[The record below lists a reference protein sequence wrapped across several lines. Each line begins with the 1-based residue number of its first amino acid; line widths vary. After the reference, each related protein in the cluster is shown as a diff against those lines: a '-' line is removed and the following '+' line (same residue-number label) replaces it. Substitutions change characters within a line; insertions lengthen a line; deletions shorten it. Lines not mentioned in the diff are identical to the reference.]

1 MNTPESIQLCR
12 TKKELHWSEILGKGQ
27 YVPTVDRDEETV
39 RNYIK
44 DQGEE
49 DKRIDQLDLF

>member
-1 MNTPESIQLCR
+1 MS
-12 TKKELHWSEILGKGQ
+12 
-27 YVPTVDRDEETV
+27 TVGRDEETV

-44 DQGEE
+44 YQEEE

>member
-1 MNTPESIQLCR
+1 M
-12 TKKELHWSEILGKGQ
+12 TKKELHWSKILGKGY
-27 YVPTVDRDEETV
+27 YVSTVGLDEETV

-44 DQGEE
+44 DQEE